1 MKVIIS
7 LLLATVA
14 LSHVST
20 TPASVVN
27 SALLKAYSTKDH
39 ADIMI
44 VLKAKTS
51 QVLAQVESQIFATT
65 DDKATTLY
73 NELNRF
79 TSSSQKEILSILTKF
94 KSSGVKGFYIT
105 NRISVR
111 GAPLELV
118 QALAHRDDIEEIREA
133 KVVHIEAPVEVSQ
146 ERVLEW
152 GVSQINAPEAWER
165 GYTGAGIVSSNID
178 TGVRYTHVALRD
190 GYRADYGWFDPE
202 GNTELPNDQNAHGT
216 HTMGSIVGRNG
227 TGVASESMWVAC
239 KGCST
244 SACSEYALISC
255 GEWTFCPTNWDG
267 TGSDCTKRP
276 NLSSN
281 SWGGGQEDAWYDE
294 VINSWNSVNI
304 IPIFALG
311 NSGPGCRTAN
321 SPGDRPNV
329 ISVGATNADDAVAV
343 FSSHGPTLATS
354 VIKPEVSAPGVN
366 IRSCGIATDT
376 SYTLLSG
383 TSMATPH
390 VAGAVAILLQAG
402 LATRPEIAT
411 ALETTTVRPEIPE
424 IVCTGGGVNITY
436 PWPNNSYGWGRIDV
450 SAALNSV
457 LP

>member
-152 GVSQINAPEAWER
+152 G
-165 GYTGAGIVSSNID
+165 
-178 TGVRYTHVALRD
+178 
-190 GYRADYGWFDPE
+190 
-202 GNTELPNDQNAHGT
+202 GNYLHFQ
-216 HTMGSIVGRNG
+216 
-227 TGVASESMWVAC
+227 
-239 KGCST
+239 
-244 SACSEYALISC
+244 
-255 GEWTFCPTNWDG
+255 
-267 TGSDCTKRP
+267 
-276 NLSSN
+276 
-281 SWGGGQEDAWYDE
+281 
-294 VINSWNSVNI
+294 
-304 IPIFALG
+304 
-311 NSGPGCRTAN
+311 
-321 SPGDRPNV
+321 
-329 ISVGATNADDAVAV
+329 
-343 FSSHGPTLATS
+343 
-354 VIKPEVSAPGVN
+354 
-366 IRSCGIATDT
+366 
-376 SYTLLSG
+376 
-383 TSMATPH
+383 
-390 VAGAVAILLQAG
+390 
-402 LATRPEIAT
+402 
-411 ALETTTVRPEIPE
+411 
-424 IVCTGGGVNITY
+424 
-436 PWPNNSYGWGRIDV
+436 
-450 SAALNSV
+450 
-457 LP
+457 